1 MVWPCVIAY
10 AHLSRHRRL
19 LGMDGRTVRTLA
31 TGIVIGAA
39 GAALALGAAA
49 MPWTPHH
56 RDAQGQIQF
65 VVRSAQGAP
74 INPREFVP
82 VPPLN
87 QPGNVPSQAPFPGTG
102 SQQNCDRVLFFY
114 QGRLY
119 QLRPGPM
126 PRNGGNPEFFYMQPY
141 DGPQVPGFPQMGPGN
156 GPDPQQLPILKF

>member
-1 MVWPCVIAY
+1 ME
-10 AHLSRHRRL
+10 
-19 LGMDGRTVRTLA
+19 GRTVRTLVL
-31 TGIVIGAA
+31 GIAIGAVS
-39 GAALALGAAA
+39 GALAFGATALA
-49 MPWTPHH
+49 WTRHH
-56 RDAQGQIQF
+56 VSAQSRIEL
-65 VVRSAQGAP
+65 VVRPAQGAP

-87 QPGNVPSQAPFPGTG
+87 QPGNNPSQAPFPGTG

-126 PRNGGNPEFFYMQPY
+126 PRNGGNPEFFFMQPY

-156 GPDPQQLPILKF
+156 APDPSQLPVLKF